1 MPDLVGH
8 DTVCHSA
15 VIVIP
20 GSTGNLNHQPNR
32 IHMKK
37 ILIVSFLCL
46 AAIPALAQTFHGYVF
61 YKNPNGKTE
70 QLPFAQI
77 YHLEKEK
84 LYETD
89 ANGEFTLNLKSR
101 ATLIATYV
109 GYTRDTVVVEPG
121 TTEASFYLSG
131 ENDLDASKVVAQQ
144 STLPKLKSVKT
155 EVITAA
161 GLCKM
166 ACCALAESFENS
178 ASVTVGYS
186 DAVTGARQIK
196 LLGLSGTYTQ
206 MLDENR
212 PVMRGIASPFGMS
225 FVPGQWLESIQI
237 AKGPSSVINGL
248 EAITGQINMEHR
260 KPTDETP
267 LFVQLYGSS
276 DRMYEAN
283 IASAIQFNEKW
294 SMINMAHVGGTAS
307 NMDHN
312 EDGFRDEPEDLQL
325 NFTSRWLYYAP
336 SGMQI
341 RFGGRFLNDDRLGG
355 QMNATKDNT
364 FNLKNRIWGSNIKNR
379 GINGYFKIGFPL
391 NEENSANIALVS
403 DFNRHEFDA
412 FFGLKDYNA
421 KQNSAFANLIYQ
433 NEINETHKVELGATW
448 QYDDLNQ
455 VFGYNTKDF
464 WSVIGNGTEPFYQNP
479 SNDYSRKEHA
489 ISGFGEYTLTLEDA
503 FTFVGGVNLQY
514 SSLHGWL
521 FAPRANVR
529 WSPADW
535 VTLRALGGRGYRT
548 ANIFTDNLGVF
559 STGKS
564 LFIPDNLDLL
574 EDAWTWGGNVTFY
587 LPFGAEDTDTYLSF
601 DYFRNDFNKQ
611 VIVDP
616 EINSGIIYFYNLDG
630 QSYTNTWQVDFSVNP
645 LERFNIT
652 TTFRYTDA
660 KVTLSGPGLV
670 ERPMTSRFKGVLN
683 MQYATAMSKWTFDF
697 TAQLNGPMR
706 LPKYAAA
713 YWGMETSPVY
723 PMLYA
728 QITRKFKGIDVYVG
742 AENILGYRQH
752 HAIISADLPF
762 GQFSLPSDQNWNN
775 SFTFPEWENHTEF
788 DASSVWGPLMG
799 RKFYI
804 GLRYTLWK

>member
-1 MPDLVGH
+1 
-8 DTVCHSA
+8 
-15 VIVIP
+15 
-20 GSTGNLNHQPNR
+20 
-32 IHMKK
+32 MKK
-37 ILIVSFLCL
+37 TLILLSIFL
-46 AAIPALAQTFHGYVF
+46 AAFPAFAQNFHGYV
-61 YKNPNGKTE
+61 YYQKPNGGTE
-70 QLPFAQI
+70 PLPFAQV
-77 YHLEKEK
+77 YHMEREK
-84 LYETD
+84 LIETD
-89 ANGEFTLNLKSR
+89 ANGEFTLKLNAR

-121 TTEASFYLSG
+121 MAEAKFYLTG
-131 ENDLDASKVVAQQ
+131 ENDLDESKVVAQQ
-144 STLPKLKSVKT
+144 STMPKLKSIKT

-178 ASVTVGYS
+178 ASVTVGFA

-276 DRMYEAN
+276 DAMFEAN
-283 IASAIQFNEKW
+283 VASAIQFNEKW
-294 SMINMAHVGGTAS
+294 SMINMAHVGGTAYK
-307 NMDHN
+307 MDHN
-312 EDGFRDEPEDLQL
+312 QDGFRDEPEDLQL

-355 QMNATKDNT
+355 QMNATKDNAY
-364 FNLKNRIWGSNIKNR
+364 NLQNNIWGSKIRNR
-379 GINGYFKIGFPL
+379 GINGYFKIGVPL
-391 NEENSANIALVS
+391 AEDNHANIALVT
-403 DFNRHEFDA
+403 DFNHHEFNS
-412 FFGLKDYNA
+412 FFGLKNYDA
-421 KQNSAFANLIYQ
+421 TQNSAFANLIYQ
-433 NEINETHKVELGATW
+433 NEINEFHKVEFGATW
-448 QYDDLNQ
+448 QYDDLRNL
-455 VFGYNTKDF
+455 KP
-464 WSVIGNGTEPFYQNP
+464 WS
-479 SNDYSRKEHA
+479 DYSRKEHA
-489 ISGFGEYTLTLEDA
+489 ISGFGEYTYTWEDA
-503 FTFVGGVNLQY
+503 LTFVGGVNLEY
-514 SSLHGWL
+514 NTLHGWL

-529 WSPADW
+529 WAPADW

-548 ANIFTDNLGVF
+548 ANIFTDNLGIF
-559 STGKS
+559 STGKD
-564 LFIPDNLDLL
+564 FVIPDKLDLL

-587 LPFGAEDTDTYLSF
+587 LPFGAEDTETYLSF
-601 DYFRNDFNKQ
+601 DYFHNDFNKQ
-611 VIVDP
+611 VVVDA
-616 EINSGIIYFYNLDG
+616 ERNMLAIEFYNLDG
-630 QSYTNTWQVDFSVNP
+630 KSYTNTWQVDFSVNP

-652 TTFRYTDA
+652 ATFRYTDA
-660 KVTLSGPGLV
+660 KVTLKEQGLV
-670 ERPMTSRFKGVLN
+670 ERPMTSRYKGVLN
-683 MQYATAMSKWTFDF
+683 MQYATAMNKWTFDF

-706 LPKYAAA
+706 IPRYAAEV
-713 YWGMETSPVY
+713 WDMETSPVY

-752 HAIISADLPF
+752 HAIIGAEDPF
-762 GQFSLPSDQNWNN
+762 GLNYSDGGM
-775 SFTFPEWENHTEF
+775 HTMTSSSYIPQIF
-788 DASSVWGPLMG
+788 DTSNVWGPLMG
-799 RKFYI
+799 RKIYI

>member
-1 MPDLVGH
+1 MK
-8 DTVCHSA
+8 
-15 VIVIP
+15 
-20 GSTGNLNHQPNR
+20 R
-32 IHMKK
+32 ILTS
-37 ILIVSFLCL
+37 ILLCL
-46 AAIPALAQTFHGYVF
+46 TLLPALAQNFHGYVF
-61 YKNPNGKTE
+61 YQNPNGKTE
-70 QLPFAQI
+70 PLPFAQI
-77 YHLEKEK
+77 YHMEREK
-84 LYETD
+84 LIETD
-89 ANGEFTLNLKSR
+89 ANGEFTLRLTAR

-121 TTEASFYLSG
+121 TAEAKFYLSG
-131 ENDLDASKVVAQQ
+131 ENDLDESKVTAMQ
-144 STLPKLKSVKT
+144 STLPKMKPIRT

-178 ASVTVGYS
+178 ASVTVGYA

-267 LFVQLYGSS
+267 LFVQVYGSS
-276 DRMYEAN
+276 DKMFETN

-307 NMDHN
+307 KMDHN
-312 EDGFRDEPEDLQL
+312 QDGFRDEPEDLQL

-355 QMNATKDNT
+355 QMNATKDNNA
-364 FNLKNRIWGSNIKNR
+364 NLANNIWGSNIKNR
-379 GINGYFKIGFPL
+379 GINGYFKIGVPL
-391 NEENSANIALVS
+391 NEENTANIALVA
-403 DFNRHEFDA
+403 DFNHHQFDS
-412 FFGLKDYNA
+412 FFGMKLYNA

-433 NEINETHKVELGATW
+433 NEINETHKVEFGATW
-448 QYDDLNQ
+448 QFDDINQ
-455 VFGYNTKDF
+455 YYATTFSSGREDL
-464 WSVIGNGTEPFYQNP
+464 
-479 SNDYSRKEHA
+479 SRRENA
-489 ISGFGEYTLTLEDA
+489 ISGFGEYTLTPGDN
-503 FTFVGGVNLQY
+503 FTFVGGLNLQY
-514 SSLHGWL
+514 NSLHGWL
-521 FAPRANVR
+521 FAPRANIR
-529 WSPADW
+529 WAAADW
-535 VTLRALGGRGYRT
+535 VILRALGGRGYRT
-548 ANIFTDNLGVF
+548 ANLLTDNLGIL
-559 STGKS
+559 STGKGFYAPAS
-564 LFIPDNLDLL
+564 TVNGYYEEKPWSHLDLL
-574 EDAWTWGGNVTFY
+574 EDAWTWGANVTFY
-587 LPFGAEDTDTYLSF
+587 LPFGAEDTETYLSF
-601 DYFRNDFNKQ
+601 DYFHNDFNKQ

-616 EINSGIIYFYNLDG
+616 ELVPYNIAFYNLDG
-630 QSYTNTWQVDFSVNP
+630 KSFTNTYQVDFSVNP

-660 KVTLSGPGLV
+660 KVTLMNQGLV

-683 MQYATAMSKWTFDF
+683 MQFATAMNIWTFDF

-706 LPKYAAA
+706 LPKYAAEV
-713 YWGMETSPVY
+713 WGMETSPVF

-728 QITRKFKGIDVYVG
+728 QVTRKFKGIDVYVG

-752 HAIISADLPF
+752 HAIICADDPF
-762 GQFSLPSDQNWNN
+762 FMKPVDAGWGAPRAS
-775 SFTFPEWENHTEF
+775 EVF
-788 DASSVWGPLMG
+788 DASNVWGPLMG

>member
-1 MPDLVGH
+1 
-8 DTVCHSA
+8 
-15 VIVIP
+15 
-20 GSTGNLNHQPNR
+20 
-32 IHMKK
+32 MKK
-37 ILIVSFLCL
+37 ILTFSLLILTVL
-46 AAIPALAQTFHGYVF
+46 PALAQTLHGYVF
-61 YKNPNGKTE
+61 YNKPNGGTE
-70 QLPFAQI
+70 PLPFAQI
-77 YHLEKEK
+77 YHMEREK
-84 LYETD
+84 LIETD
-89 ANGEFTLNLKSR
+89 ANGEFTLRLTAR

-121 TTEASFYLSG
+121 TTEAKFYLSG
-131 ENDLDASKVVAQQ
+131 ENDLNESKVTAQQ

-276 DRMYEAN
+276 DRMFEAN
-283 IASAIQFNEKW
+283 VASAIQFNEKW

-307 NMDHN
+307 KMDHN
-312 EDGFRDEPEDLQL
+312 QDGFRDEPEDLQL

-341 RFGGRFLNDDRLGG
+341 RFGGRFINDDRLGG
-355 QMNATKDNT
+355 QMGATKDNT

-391 NEENSANIALVS
+391 NEENTANIALVS
-403 DFNRHEFDA
+403 DFNHHEFDS
-412 FFGLKDYNA
+412 FFGLKAYRGT
-421 KQNSAFANLIYQ
+421 QNSAFANLIYQ
-433 NEINETHKVELGATW
+433 NEINEVHKVEFGATW
-448 QYDDLNQ
+448 QFDDLAQ
-455 VFGYNTKDF
+455 GYGYDYHSLYPELMYLSDPWYDF
-464 WSVIGNGTEPFYQNP
+464 
-479 SNDYSRKEHA
+479 SRKENA
-489 ISGFGEYTLTLEDA
+489 ISGFGEYTLTLEDS
-503 FTFVGGVNLQY
+503 FTFVGGANLQY
-514 SSLHGWL
+514 NSLHGLL

-559 STGKS
+559 STGKV
-564 LFIPDNLDLL
+564 FYIAGDDIFAHIPWLSKDLDLL

-611 VIVDP
+611 VIVDTEFNP
-616 EINSGIIYFYNLDG
+616 TTVWFYNLDG
-630 QSYTNTWQVDFSVNP
+630 QSYTNTYQVDFSVDP
-645 LERFNIT
+645 IERFNIT
-652 TTFRYTDA
+652 ATFRYTDA
-660 KVTLSGPGLV
+660 KVTLHDQGLV

-683 MQYATAMSKWTFDF
+683 MQYATPMSKWTFDF

-706 LPKYAAA
+706 LPKYAAEE
-713 YWGMETSPVY
+713 WGMETSPVY
-723 PMLYA
+723 PMFYA
-728 QITRKFKGIDVYVG
+728 QITRKFKGIDVYAGV
-742 AENILGYRQH
+742 ENIGAYRQH
-752 HAIISADLPF
+752 HAIINANQPF
-762 GQFSLPSDQNWNN
+762 GVYYDGYTTSMTDYDLYTSRPL
-775 SFTFPEWENHTEF
+775 
-788 DASSVWGPLMG
+788 DASNVWGPLMG
-799 RKFYI
+799 RKFYL

>member
-1 MPDLVGH
+1 MK
-8 DTVCHSA
+8 
-15 VIVIP
+15 
-20 GSTGNLNHQPNR
+20 R
-32 IHMKK
+32 ILF
-37 ILIVSFLCL
+37 ISLLCL
-46 AAIPALAQTFHGYVF
+46 ALLPAAGQTLRGSVF
-61 YKNPNGKTE
+61 YNKPNGGTE
-70 QLPFAQI
+70 PLPFAQI
-77 YHLEKEK
+77 YYLEREK
-84 LYETD
+84 LIETD
-89 ANGEFTLNLKSR
+89 AEGQFTLNLTAR

-121 TTEASFYLSG
+121 TAEAKFYLSG
-131 ENDLDASKVVAQQ
+131 ENDLSESKVTAQQ

-212 PVMRGIASPFGMS
+212 PVMRGIAAPFGMS

-276 DRMYEAN
+276 DAMFEGN

-307 NMDHN
+307 KMDHN
-312 EDGFRDEPEDLQL
+312 GDGFRDEPEDLQL

-341 RFGGRFLNDDRLGG
+341 RFGGRFIHDDRLGG
-355 QMNATKDNT
+355 QMDATKDNAS
-364 FNLKNRIWGSNIKNR
+364 NLWHHIWGSRIINR
-379 GINGYFKIGFPL
+379 GANGYFKIGVPL
-391 NEENSANIALVS
+391 NEENSANIALVA
-403 DFNRHEFDA
+403 DFNHHEFNA
-412 FFGLKDYNA
+412 FFGQRNYDA
-421 KQNSAFANLIYQ
+421 MQNSAFANLIYQ
-433 NEINETHKVELGATW
+433 NEINDVHKVEFGATW
-448 QYDDLNQ
+448 QFDDLTQ
-455 VFGYNTKDF
+455 GYGYDYDNLYAVNHPWFLPVNSPWYDF
-464 WSVIGNGTEPFYQNP
+464 
-479 SNDYSRKEHA
+479 SRKENA
-489 ISGFGEYTLTLEDA
+489 ISGFGEYTLTLEDK
-503 FTFVGGVNLQY
+503 FTFVGGLNLQY
-514 SSLHGWL
+514 NSLHGWL
-521 FAPRANVR
+521 YAPRANVR

-548 ANIFTDNLGVF
+548 ANIFTDNLGIF
-559 STGKS
+559 STGKVFA
-564 LFIPDNLDLL
+564 LTGDRLPHFDVVPMAGDLDLL

-611 VIVDP
+611 VIVDT
-616 EINSGIIYFYNLDG
+616 EIDPTTIYFYNLDG
-630 QSYTNTWQVDFSVNP
+630 KSYTNTYQVDFSVDP
-645 LERFNIT
+645 IERFNIT
-652 TTFRYTDA
+652 ATFRYTDA
-660 KVTLSGPGLV
+660 KVTLLNQGLV
-670 ERPMTSRFKGVLN
+670 ERPMTSRYKGVLN
-683 MQYATAMSKWTFDF
+683 MQYATAMNKWTFDF

-706 LPKYAAA
+706 LPKFAAEA
-713 YWGMETSPVY
+713 WCMETSPVY
-723 PMLYA
+723 PMFYA
-728 QITRKFKGIDVYVG
+728 QITRKFRGIDVYAGV
-742 AENILGYRQH
+742 ENIGGYRQH
-752 HAIISADLPF
+752 EAIINADGPF
-762 GQFSLPSDQNWNN
+762 EFYNRWAEGQLNGIES
-775 SFTFPEWENHTEF
+775 TVF

-804 GLRYTLWK
+804 GVRYTLWK

>member
-1 MPDLVGH
+1 
-8 DTVCHSA
+8 
-15 VIVIP
+15 
-20 GSTGNLNHQPNR
+20 
-32 IHMKK
+32 MKR
-37 ILIVSFLCL
+37 ILISIILCL
-46 AAIPALAQTFHGYVF
+46 TLFPALAQNLHGYV
-61 YKNPNGKTE
+61 YYQNPNGKTE
-70 QLPFAQI
+70 PLPFAQV
-77 YHLEKEK
+77 YHMEREK
-84 LYETD
+84 LIETD
-89 ANGEFTLNLKSR
+89 ANGEFTLRLTAR

-109 GYTRDTVVVEPG
+109 GYTRDTVVVEQG
-121 TTEASFYLSG
+121 TAEAKFYLSG
-131 ENDLDASKVVAQQ
+131 ENDLNESKVTAMQ

-178 ASVTVGYS
+178 ASVTVGYA

-267 LFVQLYGSS
+267 LFVQVYGSS
-276 DRMYEAN
+276 DKMFETN
-283 IASAIQFNEKW
+283 IASAVQFNEKW

-307 NMDHN
+307 KMDHN

-355 QMNATKDNT
+355 QMNATKDNA
-364 FNLKNRIWGSNIKNR
+364 FNLKNDIWGSNIKNR
-379 GINGYFKIGFPL
+379 GINGYFKIGVPL
-391 NEENSANIALVS
+391 NEENTANIALVA
-403 DFNRHEFDA
+403 DFNHHEFDS
-412 FFGLKDYNA
+412 FFGMRTYDA

-433 NEINETHKVELGATW
+433 NEINETHKVEFGATW
-448 QYDDLNQ
+448 QFDDLNQ
-455 VFGYNTKDF
+455 VLQYQDF
-464 WSVIGNGTEPFYQNP
+464 
-479 SNDYSRKEHA
+479 SRRENA
-489 ISGFGEYTLTLEDA
+489 ISGFGEYTLTPGDN
-503 FTFVGGVNLQY
+503 FTFVGGLNLQY
-514 SSLHGWL
+514 NSLHGWL

-529 WSPADW
+529 WSPAEW

-548 ANIFTDNLGVF
+548 ANIFTDNLGIF
-559 STGKS
+559 STGKGFYTPS
-564 LFIPDNLDLL
+564 YPFNGSYAPRNLSDLDLL
-574 EDAWTWGGNVTFY
+574 EDAWTWGANVTFY

-601 DYFRNDFNKQ
+601 DYFHNDFNKQ
-611 VIVDP
+611 VIVDYELSP
-616 EINSGIIYFYNLDG
+616 ISIFFYNLYG
-630 QSYTNTWQVDFSVNP
+630 KSFTNTYQVDFSVNP

-660 KVTLSGPGLV
+660 KVTLMEQGLV
-670 ERPMTSRFKGVLN
+670 ERPMTSRYKGVLN

-697 TAQLNGPMR
+697 TAQINGPMR
-706 LPKYAAA
+706 LPKYAAEA
-713 YWGMETSPVY
+713 WGMETSPVF

-742 AENILGYRQH
+742 AENILGFRQH
-752 HAIISADLPF
+752 HAIICADNPF
-762 GQFSLPSDQNWNN
+762 GFGVDAG
-775 SFTFPEWENHTEF
+775 FPRAGDVF

>member
-1 MPDLVGH
+1 
-8 DTVCHSA
+8 
-15 VIVIP
+15 
-20 GSTGNLNHQPNR
+20 
-32 IHMKK
+32 MKK
-37 ILIVSFLCL
+37 ILLLLFIL
-46 AAIPALAQTFHGYVF
+46 AAGSAAAQNFSGSVF
-61 YKNPNGKTE
+61 YRKADGGTE
-70 QLPFAQI
+70 PLPFAQV
-77 YHLEKEK
+77 YHLERKN
-84 LYETD
+84 LIETD
-89 ANGEFTLNLKSR
+89 ANGRFTLNLTAR
-101 ATLIATYV
+101 ATLVATYV

-121 TTEASFYLSG
+121 TASANFYLTG
-131 ENDLDASKVVAQQ
+131 ENDLDASKVTAQQ

-212 PVMRGIASPFGMS
+212 PVMRGIAAPFGMS

-267 LFVQLYGSS
+267 LFVQIYGST
-276 DRMYEAN
+276 DAMFEGN

-307 NMDHN
+307 KMDHN
-312 EDGFRDEPEDLQL
+312 QDGFRDEPEDLNL

-341 RFGGRFLNDDRLGG
+341 RFGGRFLYDDRLGG
-355 QMNATKDNT
+355 QMTATKDNT
-364 FNLKNRIWGSNIKNR
+364 FNLQNSIWGSRIQNR
-379 GINGYFKIGFPL
+379 GVNGYFKIGVPL
-391 NEENSANIALVS
+391 AEDNHANIALVT
-403 DFNRHEFDA
+403 DFNHHEFDA
-412 FFGLKDYNA
+412 FFGLKDYDA
-421 KQNSAFANLIYQ
+421 RQNSAFANLIYQ
-433 NEINETHKVELGATW
+433 NEINEFHKVEFGATW
-448 QYDDLNQ
+448 QYDDIRQAYNQ
-455 VFGYNTKDF
+455 KDF
-464 WSVIGNGTEPFYQNP
+464 
-479 SNDYSRKEHA
+479 SRREHA
-489 ISGFGEYTLTLEDA
+489 ISGFGEYTATIEDK
-503 FTFVGGVNLQY
+503 FTFVGGANIQY
-514 SSLHGWL
+514 NSLHGWL

-559 STGKS
+559 STAKT
-564 LFIPDNLDLL
+564 LNIPDNLDLL

-587 LPFGAEDTDTYLSF
+587 LPFGAEDTETYLSF
-601 DYFRNDFNKQ
+601 DYFHNDFNKQ
-611 VIVDP
+611 VVVDP
-616 EINSGIIYFYNLDG
+616 ELNKYVINFYNLNG
-630 QSYTNTWQVDFSVNP
+630 KSYTNTWQVDFSVNP

-652 TTFRYTDA
+652 ATFRYTDA
-660 KVTLSGPGLV
+660 KVTLENKGLMI
-670 ERPMTSRFKGVLN
+670 RPMTSRYKGVLN
-683 MQYATAMSKWTFDF
+683 MQYATAMNKWTFDF

-706 LPKYAAA
+706 IPKYAAQE
-713 YWGMETSPVY
+713 WNMITSPVY

-728 QITRKFKGIDVYVG
+728 QITRKFKGFDVYAG
-742 AENILGYRQH
+742 CENILGYRQH
-752 HAIISADLPF
+752 DAIIAADQPF
-762 GQFSLPSDQNWNN
+762 YYYDPEKPSVANV
-775 SFTFPEWENHTEF
+775 F
-788 DASSVWGPLMG
+788 DASNVWGPLMG

-804 GLRYTLWK
+804 GVRYTLWK

>member
-1 MPDLVGH
+1 
-8 DTVCHSA
+8 
-15 VIVIP
+15 
-20 GSTGNLNHQPNR
+20 
-32 IHMKK
+32 MKR
-37 ILIVSFLCL
+37 ILIVSLLLL
-46 AAIPALAQTFHGYVF
+46 AAIPAIAQDFRGYVF
-61 YKNPNGKTE
+61 YRKPDGGTE
-70 QLPFAQI
+70 PLPFAQV
-77 YHLEKEK
+77 YHIERETLI
-84 LYETD
+84 ETD
-89 ANGEFTLNLKSR
+89 ANGGFSLRLTAR
-101 ATLIATYV
+101 ATLVATYV

-121 TTEASFYLSG
+121 TAEARFYLSG
-131 ENDLDASKVVAQQ
+131 ENDIDASKVTAQQ

-212 PVMRGIASPFGMS
+212 PVMRGIAAPFGMS

-283 IASAIQFNEKW
+283 VASAIQFNEKW
-294 SMINMAHVGGTAS
+294 SMINMAHVGGTAYK
-307 NMDHN
+307 MDHN
-312 EDGFRDEPEDLQL
+312 QDGFRDEPEDLQL

-341 RFGGRFLNDDRLGG
+341 RFGGRFINDDRLGG
-355 QMNATKDNT
+355 QMGATKDNRY
-364 FNLKNRIWGSNIKNR
+364 NLNNRIWGSNIRNR
-379 GINGYFKIGFPL
+379 GINGYFKIGVPL
-391 NEENSANIALVS
+391 AEDNHANIALVS
-403 DFNRHEFDA
+403 DFNHHEFNS
-412 FFGLKDYNA
+412 FFGMKDYDA

-433 NEINETHKVELGATW
+433 NEINEFHKIELGATW
-448 QYDDLNQ
+448 QFDDLTQ
-455 VFGYNTKDF
+455 GYGYDYTGLEIEHMNPWYDF
-464 WSVIGNGTEPFYQNP
+464 
-479 SNDYSRKEHA
+479 SRKEHA
-489 ISGFGEYTLTLEDA
+489 ISGFGEYTFTLDEKL
-503 FTFVGGVNLQY
+503 TFVGGLNVQY
-514 SSLHGWL
+514 NSLHGWL
-521 FAPRANVR
+521 TAPRANLR

-548 ANIFTDNLGVF
+548 ANIFTDNLGIF
-559 STGKS
+559 STGKTFLMPS
-564 LFIPDNLDLL
+564 KDQTGVQMLGEGLDLL

-587 LPFGAEDTDTYLSF
+587 LPFGAEDTETYLSF
-601 DYFRNDFNKQ
+601 DYFHNDFNKQ
-611 VIVDP
+611 VILDDERNP
-616 EINSGIIYFYNLDG
+616 EDIYFYNLDG
-630 QSYTNTWQVDFSVNP
+630 KSFTNTWQVDFSVNP
-645 LERFNIT
+645 FDGFNVT

-660 KVTLSGPGLV
+660 KVTLRNQGLV
-670 ERPMTSRFKGVLN
+670 ERPMTSRYKGVLN
-683 MQYATAMSKWTFDF
+683 MQYATRMNIWTFDF

-706 LPKYAAA
+706 LPKYAAQV
-713 YWGMETSPVY
+713 WGMETSPVY

-752 HAIISADLPF
+752 HAIIGAEDPLGLNYYCGDGEYYGNGDMQTMSSSMNGP
-762 GQFSLPSDQNWNN
+762 
-775 SFTFPEWENHTEF
+775 HVF

>member
-1 MPDLVGH
+1 
-8 DTVCHSA
+8 
-15 VIVIP
+15 
-20 GSTGNLNHQPNR
+20 
-32 IHMKK
+32 MKK
-37 ILIVSFLCL
+37 SLLILTLLLTVF
-46 AAIPALAQTFHGYVF
+46 PVFAQTLRGSIY

-70 QLPFAQI
+70 PLPFAQV
-77 YHLEKEK
+77 YHMEREK
-84 LYETD
+84 LIETD
-89 ANGEFTLNLKSR
+89 ANGQFSLKLNAR

-121 TTEASFYLSG
+121 TAEASFYLTG
-131 ENDLDASKVVAQQ
+131 ENDLSESKVTAMQ
-144 STLPKLKSVKT
+144 STLPKMKPVKT

-212 PVMRGIASPFGMS
+212 PVMRGIASPFGLS

-267 LFVQLYGSS
+267 LFVQVYGSS
-276 DRMYEAN
+276 DKMFETN

-307 NMDHN
+307 KMDHN
-312 EDGFRDEPEDLQL
+312 QDGFRDEPEDLQL

-355 QMNATKDNT
+355 QMDATKDNV
-364 FNLKNRIWGSNIKNR
+364 FNLQNGIWGSNIKNR
-379 GINGYFKIGFPL
+379 NVNGYFKIGFPL
-391 NEENSANIALVS
+391 NEENTANIALVS
-403 DFNRHEFDA
+403 DFNHHEFDA
-412 FFGLKDYNA
+412 FFGLKDYRA
-421 KQNSAFANLIYQ
+421 KQNSVFANLIYQ
-433 NEINETHKVELGATW
+433 NEINETHKVEFGATW
-448 QYDDLNQ
+448 QFDDIGQ
-455 VFGYNTKDF
+455 GYGYNYKTMLP
-464 WSVIGNGTEPFYQNP
+464 NQAAQNTWE
-479 SNDYSRKEHA
+479 DYGRKENA
-489 ISGFGEYTLTLEDA
+489 ISGFGEYTLTLEDK
-503 FTFVGGVNLQY
+503 FTFVGGANLQY
-514 SSLHGWL
+514 NSLHGWL

-529 WSPADW
+529 WAPADW

-548 ANIFTDNLGVF
+548 ANIFTDNLGIFSTAKVFVIPDKTRFPASSVF
-559 STGKS
+559 SRE
-564 LFIPDNLDLL
+564 LDLL

-601 DYFRNDFNKQ
+601 DYFRNDFGKQ
-611 VIVDP
+611 VVVDNEVSP
-616 EINSGIIYFYNLDG
+616 TGIMFYNLDG
-630 QSYTNTWQVDFSVNP
+630 KSFTNTYQVDFSVNP

-660 KVTLSGPGLV
+660 RVTLRNQGLV

-683 MQYATAMSKWTFDF
+683 MQYATAMNKWTFDF
-697 TAQLNGPMR
+697 TAQVNGPMR
-706 LPKYAAA
+706 LPKYAAQV
-713 YWGMETSPVY
+713 WGMTTSPVF

-742 AENILGYRQH
+742 AENILGFRQH
-752 HAIISADLPF
+752 DAIIGAADPLNIYS
-762 GQFSLPSDQNWNN
+762 G
-775 SFTFPEWENHTEF
+775 FPEGLSSISVMPAPGSIF
-788 DASSVWGPLMG
+788 DASNVWGPLMG

>member
-1 MPDLVGH
+1 
-8 DTVCHSA
+8 
-15 VIVIP
+15 
-20 GSTGNLNHQPNR
+20 
-32 IHMKK
+32 MKK
-37 ILIVSFLCL
+37 SLLILTLLLTVF
-46 AAIPALAQTFHGYVF
+46 PVFAQTLRGSIY

-70 QLPFAQI
+70 PLPFAQV
-77 YHLEKEK
+77 YHMEREK
-84 LYETD
+84 LIETD
-89 ANGEFTLNLKSR
+89 ANGQFSLKLNAR

-121 TTEASFYLSG
+121 TAEASFYLTG
-131 ENDLDASKVVAQQ
+131 ENDLSESKVTAMQ
-144 STLPKLKSVKT
+144 STLPKMKPVKT

-212 PVMRGIASPFGMS
+212 PVMRGIASPFGLS

-276 DRMYEAN
+276 DAMFETN

-307 NMDHN
+307 KMDHN
-312 EDGFRDEPEDLQL
+312 QDGFRDEPEDLQL
-325 NFTSRWLYYAP
+325 NFTSRWLYYHP

-341 RFGGRFLNDDRLGG
+341 RFGGRYINDDRLGG
-355 QMNATKDNT
+355 QMAATKDNT
-364 FNLKNRIWGSNIKNR
+364 FNLSNRIWGSRIQNR
-379 GINGYFKIGFPL
+379 GIDGYFKIGVPL
-391 NEENSANIALVS
+391 NEENTANIALVA
-403 DFNRHEFDA
+403 DANHHEFNS
-412 FFGLKDYNA
+412 FFGNKLYNA
-421 KQNSAFANLIYQ
+421 SQNSAFANLIYQ
-433 NEINETHKVELGATW
+433 NEINETHKIELGATW
-448 QYDDLNQ
+448 QYDDIDQ
-455 VFGYNTKDF
+455 GYGYDHIDLYASRPFDSYIAIENPWYDF
-464 WSVIGNGTEPFYQNP
+464 
-479 SNDYSRKEHA
+479 SRKENA
-489 ISGFGEYTLTLEDA
+489 ISGFAEYTLTPGDA
-503 FTFVGGVNLQY
+503 FTFVGGMNLQY
-514 SSLHGWL
+514 NSLHGWL

-529 WSPADW
+529 WAPADW

-548 ANIFTDNLGVF
+548 ANIFTDNLGIF
-559 STGKS
+559 STAKS
-564 LFIPDNLDLL
+564 FFAEWTGPNQQKDLHDLDLL

-601 DYFRNDFNKQ
+601 DYFRNDFGKQ
-611 VIVDP
+611 VVVDNEVSP
-616 EINSGIIYFYNLDG
+616 TGIMFYNLDG
-630 QSYTNTWQVDFSVNP
+630 KSFTNTYQVDFSVNP

-660 KVTLSGPGLV
+660 RVTLRNQGLV

-683 MQYATAMSKWTFDF
+683 MQYATAMNKWTFDF
-697 TAQLNGPMR
+697 TAQVNGPMR
-706 LPKYAAA
+706 LPKYAAQV
-713 YWGMETSPVY
+713 WGMTTSPVF

-742 AENILGYRQH
+742 AENILGFRQH
-752 HAIISADLPF
+752 DAIIGAADPLNIYS
-762 GQFSLPSDQNWNN
+762 G
-775 SFTFPEWENHTEF
+775 FPEGLSSISVMPAPGSIF
-788 DASSVWGPLMG
+788 DASNVWGPLMG

>member
-1 MPDLVGH
+1 
-8 DTVCHSA
+8 
-15 VIVIP
+15 
-20 GSTGNLNHQPNR
+20 
-32 IHMKK
+32 MKK
-37 ILIVSFLCL
+37 TYIIALLCL
-46 AAIPALAQTFHGYVF
+46 VAASAGAQNFQGSVY
-61 YKNPNGKTE
+61 YKKAEGGSEP
-70 QLPFAQI
+70 LPFAQI
-77 YHLEKEK
+77 YHLERGS
-84 LYETD
+84 LIETD
-89 ANGEFTLNLKSR
+89 ANGKFSMNITARSTLV
-101 ATLIATYV
+101 ATYV

-121 TTEASFYLSG
+121 TASASFYLSG
-131 ENDLDASKVVAQQ
+131 ENDIDASKVTAMQ
-144 STLPKLKSVKT
+144 STLPKMKSVKT

-225 FVPGQWLESIQI
+225 FIPGQWLESIQI

-283 IASAIQFNEKW
+283 VASAIQFNEKW
-294 SMINMAHVGGTAS
+294 SMINMAHVGGTAYK
-307 NMDHN
+307 MDHN
-312 EDGFRDEPEDLQL
+312 GDGFRDEPEDLNL

-341 RFGGRFLNDDRLGG
+341 RFGGRFLYDDRLGG
-355 QMNATKDNT
+355 QMGATKDNSH
-364 FNLKNRIWGSNIKNR
+364 NLQNLIWGSRIQNR
-379 GINGYFKIGFPL
+379 GADGYFKIGVPL
-391 NEENSANIALVS
+391 NEENSANIALVT
-403 DFNRHEFDA
+403 DFNHHEFNS
-412 FFGLKDYNA
+412 FFGLTGYDA
-421 KQNSAFANLIYQ
+421 TQNSAFANLIYQ
-433 NEINETHKVELGATW
+433 NEINDVHKVEFGATW
-448 QYDDLNQ
+448 QYDDIRQ
-455 VFGYNTKDF
+455 GYGYNYHSLFTYLEHLSDP
-464 WSVIGNGTEPFYQNP
+464 WY
-479 SNDYSRKEHA
+479 DLSRKEHA
-489 ISGFGEYTLTLEDA
+489 ISGFGEYTLTPGDD
-503 FTFVGGVNLQY
+503 FTFVGGASLQY
-514 SSLHGWL
+514 NSLHGWL

-529 WSPADW
+529 WAPAEW

-548 ANIFTDNLGVF
+548 ANIFTDNLGIF
-559 STGKS
+559 STGKYFS
-564 LFIPDNLDLL
+564 VQYDIAQKNGFRDQNPLASLDLL

-601 DYFRNDFNKQ
+601 DYFHNNFNKQ
-611 VIVDP
+611 VIVDQ
-616 EINSGIIYFYNLDG
+616 EISPSAIFFYNLDG
-630 QSYTNTWQVDFSVNP
+630 KSYTNTYQVDFSVNP

-660 KVTLSGPGLV
+660 KVTLQNQGLV
-670 ERPMTSRFKGVLN
+670 ERPMTSRYKGVLN
-683 MQYATAMSKWTFDF
+683 MQYATRMNIWTFDF
-697 TAQLNGPMR
+697 TAQINGPMR
-706 LPKYAAA
+706 LPKFAAEV
-713 YWGMETSPVY
+713 WGMETSPVY

-728 QITRKFKGIDVYVG
+728 QITRKFKGVDVYAGV
-742 AENILGYRQH
+742 ENILGYRQH
-752 HAIISADLPF
+752 HAIINSEDPF
-762 GQFSLPSDQNWNN
+762 GMTNNGYTTASPSMMPSRFNV
-775 SFTFPEWENHTEF
+775 F
-788 DASSVWGPLMG
+788 DASNVWGPLMG

>member
-1 MPDLVGH
+1 
-8 DTVCHSA
+8 
-15 VIVIP
+15 
-20 GSTGNLNHQPNR
+20 
-32 IHMKK
+32 MKK
-37 ILIVSFLCL
+37 ILIFILLCL
-46 AAIPALAQTFHGYVF
+46 AAFPAAGQTLQGSVF

-70 QLPFAQI
+70 PLPFAQV
-77 YHLEKEK
+77 YHMERQK
-84 LYETD
+84 LIETD
-89 ANGEFTLNLKSR
+89 ANGQFTLKLDSR

-121 TTEASFYLSG
+121 MAEAVFYLSG
-131 ENDLDASKVVAQQ
+131 ENDLDESKVTAQQ

-155 EVITAA
+155 EVITSA

-276 DRMYEAN
+276 DQMYEAN
-283 IASAIQFNEKW
+283 VASAIQFSEKW

-307 NMDHN
+307 KMDHN
-312 EDGFRDEPEDLQL
+312 QDGFRDEPEDLQL

-341 RFGGRFLNDDRLGG
+341 RFGGRFIHDDRLGG
-355 QMNATKDNT
+355 QMNATKDNA
-364 FNLKNRIWGSNIKNR
+364 FNLQNGFWGSRIINR
-379 GINGYFKIGFPL
+379 GANGYFKIGIPL
-391 NEENSANIALVS
+391 NEENTANIALVS
-403 DFNRHEFDA
+403 DFNHHEFDA
-412 FFGLKDYNA
+412 FFGNRDYDA
-421 KQNSAFANLIYQ
+421 TQNSAFANLIYQ
-433 NEINETHKVELGATW
+433 NEINETHKVEFGATW
-448 QYDDLNQ
+448 QFDDLIQ
-455 VFGYNTKDF
+455 GYGYDRTGAMIAMPMLYTPDYYNLWYDF
-464 WSVIGNGTEPFYQNP
+464 
-479 SNDYSRKEHA
+479 SRREHA

-503 FTFVGGVNLQY
+503 FTFVGGLNLQY
-514 SSLHGWL
+514 STLHGWL

-535 VTLRALGGRGYRT
+535 LTLRALGGRGYRT
-548 ANIFTDNLGVF
+548 ANIFTDNLGIF
-559 STGKS
+559 STGKVFS
-564 LFIPDNLDLL
+564 IPNDLNLL

-611 VIVDP
+611 VIVDT
-616 EINSGIIYFYNLDG
+616 EIYPTTILFYNLDG
-630 QSYTNTWQVDFSVNP
+630 KSYTNTYQVDFSVNP

-660 KVTLSGPGLV
+660 KVTLLGQGLV
-670 ERPMTSRFKGVLN
+670 ERPMTSRSKGVLN

-706 LPKYAAA
+706 LPKFAAQE
-713 YWGMETSPVY
+713 WGMETSPVY
-723 PMLYA
+723 PMFYA
-728 QITRKFKGIDVYVG
+728 QITRKFRGIDVYVG
-742 AENILGYRQH
+742 AENIGGYRQH
-752 HAIISADLPF
+752 HAIIGAEGFTGQNYGLDAIDPGKQMATHFAPAVNEADI
-762 GQFSLPSDQNWNN
+762 
-775 SFTFPEWENHTEF
+775 F
-788 DASSVWGPLMG
+788 DASNVWGPLMG

>member
-1 MPDLVGH
+1 
-8 DTVCHSA
+8 
-15 VIVIP
+15 
-20 GSTGNLNHQPNR
+20 
-32 IHMKK
+32 MKHPFLLF
-37 ILIVSFLCL
+37 ILFLITL
-46 AAIPALAQTFHGYVF
+46 PLSAQTFKGQVLYQ
-61 YKNPNGKTE
+61 KPDGGTE
-70 QLPFAQI
+70 PLPFAQV
-77 YHLEKEK
+77 YHLEREN
-84 LYETD
+84 LIETD
-89 ANGEFTLNLKSR
+89 ANGEFTLKLTAR
-101 ATLIATYV
+101 ATLVATYV

-121 TTEASFYLSG
+121 TASAKFYLSG
-131 ENDLDASKVVAQQ
+131 ENDIDASKVTAQQ

-267 LFVQLYGSS
+267 LFVQVYGSS
-276 DRMYEAN
+276 DKMYEAN

-307 NMDHN
+307 KMDHN
-312 EDGFRDEPEDLQL
+312 GDGFRDEPEDLQL

-341 RFGGRFLNDDRLGG
+341 RFGGRFINDDRLGG
-355 QMNATKDNT
+355 QMDATKDNA
-364 FNLKNRIWGSNIKNR
+364 FNLQNRIWGSNIKNR
-379 GINGYFKIGFPL
+379 GINGYFKIGVPL
-391 NEENSANIALVS
+391 NEENSANIALVT
-403 DFNRHEFDA
+403 DFNHHEFNA
-412 FFGLKDYNA
+412 FFGQRNFDA
-421 KQNSAFANLIYQ
+421 AQNSAFANLIYQ
-433 NEINETHKVELGATW
+433 NEINDVHKIEFGATW
-448 QYDDLNQ
+448 QFDDLAQ
-455 VFGYNTKDF
+455 GYGYDYENLYAGAYSWFLPINSPWYDF
-464 WSVIGNGTEPFYQNP
+464 
-479 SNDYSRKEHA
+479 SRRENA
-489 ISGFGEYTLTLEDA
+489 ISGFGEYTLTLDDK
-503 FTFVGGVNLQY
+503 FTFVGGINLQY
-514 SSLHGWL
+514 NSLHGWL
-521 FAPRANVR
+521 YAPRANVR

-548 ANIFTDNLGVF
+548 ANIFTDNLGIF
-559 STGKS
+559 STGKVFA
-564 LFIPDNLDLL
+564 LTGDRLPHYDVVPMVGDLDLL
-574 EDAWTWGGNVTFY
+574 EDAWTWGGNITFY

-611 VIVDP
+611 VIVDT
-616 EINSGIIYFYNLDG
+616 EIDPTIVWFYNLAG
-630 QSYTNTWQVDFSVNP
+630 KSFTNTYQVDFSVDP
-645 LERFNIT
+645 IERFNIT

-660 KVTLSGPGLV
+660 KVTLISQGLV
-670 ERPMTSRFKGVLN
+670 ERPMTSRYKGVLN
-683 MQYATAMSKWTFDF
+683 MQYATAMNKWTFDF

-706 LPKYAAA
+706 LPKFAAEA
-713 YWGMETSPVY
+713 WGMETSPVY
-723 PMLYA
+723 PMFYA
-728 QITRKFKGIDVYVG
+728 QVTRKFRGIDVYAGV
-742 AENILGYRQH
+742 ENIGGYRQH
-752 HAIISADLPF
+752 DAIINADSPF
-762 GQFSLPSDQNWNN
+762 EFYTRWAEDRWANIES
-775 SFTFPEWENHTEF
+775 TMF
-788 DASSVWGPLMG
+788 DASNVWGPLMG